1 MRVLL
6 TDSDRFPFASG
17 ELDELTEAGGQL
29 DQLPGHDPGDIAAA
43 GQSADAILVYSAR
56 FDARLIAALPQCR
69 VLARCGTGYDNID
82 VEAAARRG
90 LAVTYVPA
98 YGADDVAEHTIALLL
113 ACARRLASS
122 DRLVQAGFWPSYGEL
137 GTMRRIAGQTLGLLG
152 FGRIAREV
160 AGRAAAGLRMRVI
173 AHDPFVPTE
182 AAAAL
187 GTELVG
193 ADDLFAQ
200 SHFLS
205 VHLPLTADTRHLVGA
220 HELALMR
227 SNAYLINTSRGA
239 IIDQDAL
246 VAALQAESIAGAG
259 LDVLDYEPLPDGDP
273 LRGHPGVM
281 VTPHSA
287 AFTEEGLAEVRRT
300 ALADSLRVLEGKRPF
315 YPVPELEPS

>member
-1 MRVLL
+1 
-6 TDSDRFPFASG
+6 
-17 ELDELTEAGGQL
+17 
-29 DQLPGHDPGDIAAA
+29 
-43 GQSADAILVYSAR
+43 
-56 FDARLIAALPQCR
+56 
-69 VLARCGTGYDNID
+69 
-82 VEAAARRG
+82 
-90 LAVTYVPA
+90 
-98 YGADDVAEHTIALLL
+98 
-113 ACARRLASS
+113 
-122 DRLVQAGFWPSYGEL
+122 
-137 GTMRRIAGQTLGLLG
+137 
-152 FGRIAREV
+152 
-160 AGRAAAGLRMRVI
+160 
-173 AHDPFVPTE
+173 
-182 AAAAL
+182 
-187 GTELVG
+187 
-193 ADDLFAQ
+193 
-200 SHFLS
+200 

-300 ALADSLRVLEGKRPF
+300 ALADTLRVLEGKRPF